1 MKKVIFTIAL
11 LLTAVVNP
19 LKAQD
24 FNQLVTFKPVFN
36 TLYDL
41 QSTSSP
47 RNIVQN
53 PMDRDDIHI
62 VMTHSYYND
71 VTFQNKVTKYFY
83 SETQGDSWSFIA
95 DVPIENSSFPNISLT
110 SGGFALIANQSL
122 NAGQMSVIVYSDVF
136 PGLGSFTRLNPK
148 TQFTNYSGLWGK
160 ILGLNNIQGV
170 GDNKFILVSAD
181 NTRPLLIGKSLQT
194 SNFMNSTSTPDLD
207 VAEGYS
213 IAKSA
218 GGKIGLAFLGTGAN
232 MNDVFF
238 MESTDHGNT
247 FSAPIKIYDWV
258 DNGSYSFGAFRTVS
272 LAYYHNF
279 PYVAF
284 DVVNVNSSGSYLPD
298 ASAHLRI
305 WSSIYPGADPSRSNE
320 IILNIMK
327 TNYTGTTEQLA
338 SVCRPSLGVYRNSES
353 LIHDAALFITY
364 NYVVPQ
370 NINNEN
376 FTNVKVAKYSPAE
389 RQFIGHIDIKLPG
402 QQLDY
407 KYPNLSEYSV
417 GKISMG
423 VLVDSMPGSFVNGG
437 QKSLATYQFVSFDQS
452 KYWLWN
458 PVTNV
463 ETIGIVA
470 ESYSLSQNFPN
481 PFNPET
487 KIKFTVPDNN
497 ANIKLSVYD
506 ISGKVIATLV
516 DGYYNKGEYSVNFNA
531 MNLSAGTYFYKLT
544 SDNFSEIK
552 KMVLL
557 K

>member
-24 FNQLVTFKPVFN
+24 FNQLVTYKPVFN

-47 RNIVQN
+47 RNIAQN
-53 PMDRDDIHI
+53 PMDREDIHI

-110 SGGFALIANQSL
+110 SGGYALIANHSFTG
-122 NAGQMSVIVYSDVF
+122 GQMSVKVYSDVF
-136 PGLGSFTRLNPK
+136 PGLGSFNRLNPK
-148 TQFTNYSGLWGK
+148 NQFTNYSGLWGK
-160 ILGLNNIQGV
+160 VLGLNNIQGV
-170 GDNKFILVSAD
+170 GDNKFILISAD
-181 NTRPLLIGKSLQT
+181 NSNPVLIGKSLIT
-194 SNFMNSTSTPDLD
+194 SNFMNSSSTPDLD
-207 VAEGYS
+207 IAEGYS

-218 GGKIGLAFLGTGAN
+218 GGKIGVAFLGTGVN

-305 WSSIYPGADPSRSNE
+305 WSSIYPGADPSRSRE
-320 IILNIMK
+320 VELPFTK
-327 TNYTGTTEQLA
+327 YNYTGTTETLA
-338 SVCRPSLGVYRNSES
+338 SVCRPSLGVLRINES
-353 LIHDAALFITY
+353 LINDYALFMTY
-364 NYVVPQ
+364 NVVTQ
-370 NINNEN
+370 NNINGEN
-376 FTNVKVAKYSPAE
+376 FTDVKLTKYLPSTLN
-389 RQFIGHIDIKLPG
+389 FLGHLDLKFQG

-417 GKISMG
+417 GKLSLGM
-423 VLVDSMPGSFVNGG
+423 LVDSMPGSFVNGG
-437 QKSLATYQFVSFDQS
+437 QKSLATYYFTSIDQS

-463 ETIGIVA
+463 ETIGSIA

-497 ANIKLSVYD
+497 ANIKLNVYD

-544 SDNFSEIK
+544 SENFSEIK